1 MQCLGCLDQALFRYE
16 EMTTLLR
23 TRGNKTAQNNISSTI
38 SRGISLTELVAL
50 ANDMFGILIVAEYG
64 FNFWGATL
72 GTYLSFTLINVYD
85 AELGRINEL
94 VLMFG
99 SGMAIMSLFC
109 MFRIY
114 IMQAKGQDISNRLGI
129 GFE

>member
-1 MQCLGCLDQALFRYE
+1 
-16 EMTTLLR
+16 MTTLLR
-23 TRGNKTAQNNISSTI
+23 TRGNKTTQNNISSTI
-38 SRGISLTELVAL
+38 SRGLSLTELVAL
-50 ANDMFGILIVAEYG
+50 ANNMFGSLIVAEYG
-64 FNFWGATL
+64 FNFWSATL
-72 GTYLSFTLINVYD
+72 GTYLSFTLIDVYD